1 MPSSTVEDYLKAIY
15 LAQLE
20 SPHKRVPMGKISL
33 ALDVVPG
40 TATTMIKSLAERNL
54 LEYMPRYGVRLTA
67 AGERLAIGMVR
78 RHRVVETFLV
88 DTLGLPGDEIH
99 EEAEQLEHAVSE
111 RVLEAL
117 DNFLGQPTHDPH
129 GTPIPRADGSVVAAK
144 MPEQPPLGGE
154 R

>member
-15 LAQLE
+15 LAQQK
-20 SPHKRVPMGKISL
+20 SPHKRVQMGKI
-33 ALDVVPG
+33 AQAVDVVPG
-40 TATTMIKSLAERNL
+40 TATTMIKSLADRNL

-88 DTLGLPGDEIH
+88 ETLGLPGDEIH
-99 EEAEQLEHAVSE
+99 EEAEPLEHAISE

-117 DNFLGQPTHDPH
+117 DHFLGQPTHDPH
-129 GTPIPRADGSVVAAK
+129 GAPIPQADGTLAE
-144 MPEQPPLGGE
+144 PDLPDQPPMGGE

>member
-15 LAQLE
+15 LAQQK
-20 SPHKRVPMGKISL
+20 SPHKRVLMGQI
-33 ALDVVPG
+33 ARAVNVVPG

-88 DTLGLPGDEIH
+88 ETLRLPGDEIH
-99 EEAEQLEHAVSE
+99 DEAEQLEHAISE

-117 DNFLGQPTHDPH
+117 DRFLGQPTHDPH
-129 GTPIPRADGSVVAAK
+129 GTPIPRADGTLAEDDLPV
-144 MPEQPPLGGE
+144 QPPLGGE